1 MRYLKPYTK
10 LFESVDESTVTDILS
25 EISDNEKLDIVT
37 QTDSVIVGIGDE
49 NRIYDVDGSN
59 PEDLRDF
66 SQYVSDLQH
75 LNHYLES
82 QGYVMK
88 NVAIWES
95 SIWNSQVNKKMIYNF
110 DEFIDHI
117 KISKIIY
124 MDIMW
129 QKV

>member
-1 MRYLKPYTK
+1 MKHLKSYK
-10 LFESVDESTVTDILS
+10 IFESVDESVVNDILS
-25 EISDNEKLDIVT
+25 EISDSEKLDIVT

-66 SQYVSDLQH
+66 SQYVTDFQH

-95 SIWNSQVNKKMIYNF
+95 SIWNSQTNKKMIYNF